1 MTDASWQGRARDEL
15 QAAQRLI
22 ELGHADAATSRAY
35 YAAFYAA
42 KAALESLGTDK
53 STHSAVVSSF
63 GQLVVKQGGGNPAA
77 GRALNRLYDSRIR
90 ADYTLDPM
98 SETEARSAF
107 DRAKTVVDAVESWL
121 ADER

>member
-1 MTDASWQGRARDEL
+1 MTDPSWQSRAGDEL

-22 ELGHADAATSRAY
+22 ELGHPEAATSRAY
-35 YAAFYAA
+35 YAAISAA
-42 KAALESLGTDK
+42 KAALEYLGTDT

-63 GQLVVKQGGGNPAA
+63 GQLVVKQAGGNPAA

-90 ADYTLDPM
+90 ADYTLNPM

-107 DRAKTVVDAVESWL
+107 DRAKTVVDAVDTLL